1 MARFNRIVAILLW
14 IVLLIVLSILIIF
27 PQLSI
32 DQIQSTLATLSQTLE
47 GRYEVNP
54 TNFMIG
60 QAALAILTVV
70 LFGILLWLEVAALL
84 RPTVTIRTAEGSMT
98 EVDTTNIGQRLGWQ
112 LDQVDEIQ
120 TVVPIVRAKG
130 GKVNIKLEI
139 EAASGTNATTKTD
152 EIVDVTRELIEDDL
166 GLKLGKLDMQMR
178 LAPFEVPA
186 NGIKHQ

>member
-14 IVLLIVLSILIIF
+14 ITLLIVLSILIIF
-27 PQLSI
+27 PQLAI
-32 DQIQSTLATLSQTLE
+32 DQIQSTLAAFSENLAA
-47 GRYEVNP
+47 RYDDNP

-70 LFGILLWLEVAALL
+70 LFGVLLWLEVAALL
-84 RPTVTIRTAEGSMT
+84 RPTVTIYTAEGSLA

-112 LDQVDEIQ
+112 LDQVGELQI
-120 TVVPIVRAKG
+120 VVPIVRAKD

-152 EIVDVTRELIEDDL
+152 EVVDVTRELIEEDL
-166 GLKLGKLDMQMR
+166 GLKLGKLDVQMR
-178 LAPFEVPA
+178 LAPFEVPT
-186 NGIKHQ
+186 NGTGS